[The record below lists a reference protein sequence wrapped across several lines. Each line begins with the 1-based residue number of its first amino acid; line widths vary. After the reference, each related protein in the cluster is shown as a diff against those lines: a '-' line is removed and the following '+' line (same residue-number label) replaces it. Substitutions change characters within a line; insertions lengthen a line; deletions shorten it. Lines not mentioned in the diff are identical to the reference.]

1 MKTSLYRAIGL
12 VAIVALSAC
21 NRYNYYTAGLN
32 KTNMSQYSSFAWLS
46 PQGKMEDKPT
56 ANAVADL
63 KIKDAAVTSLTGK
76 GLRMQKNNP
85 DLLVTYT
92 AKVGL
97 GSKTVYYPT
106 YYGTG
111 FYPGFGMGYGWG
123 YRPYY
128 WGGWGFGGPA
138 FTYYGGMTA
147 VDKEHYKEGTIII
160 DLIDTRTRRV
170 VWRGFGVGE
179 VHHDV
184 QKNIDDIPKIVEGI
198 IEQLNTGAVV
208 VTGTRAS

>member
-1 MKTSLYRAIGL
+1 MKTSIYRAIGL
-12 VAIVALSAC
+12 FVIIGLSAC
-21 NRYNYYTAGLN
+21 SRYDYYTAGLN
-32 KTNMSQYSSFAWLS
+32 KTNMSQYRSFAWLS
-46 PQGKMEDKPT
+46 PQGKMEDRPT

-63 KIKDAAVTSLTGK
+63 KIKDAAVQSLTGK
-76 GLRMQKNNP
+76 GLRLQKNNP

-111 FYPGFGMGYGWG
+111 FYPGFGIGYGWG

-128 WGGWGFGGPA
+128 WGWGGYAP

-147 VDKEHYKEGTIII
+147 VDKEHFKEGTIII
-160 DLIDTRTRRV
+160 DLIDTRTRKV
-170 VWRGFGVGE
+170 IWRGFGVGE
-179 VHHDV
+179 VHHNV

-198 IEQLNTGAVV
+198 INQLNTGVP
-208 VTGTRAS
+208 GTKAS

>member
-12 VAIVALSAC
+12 MAIVALSAC

-32 KTNMSQYSSFAWLS
+32 KTNMSQYRSFAWLS

-63 KIKDAAVTSLTGK
+63 KIKDAAVMSLTSK

-198 IEQLNTGAVV
+198 IEQLNTGVAVV
-208 VTGTRAS
+208 GTKTS

>member
-32 KTNMSQYSSFAWLS
+32 KTNMSQYRSFAWLS

-63 KIKDAAVTSLTGK
+63 KIKDAAVMSLTGK

>member
-1 MKTSLYRAIGL
+1 
-12 VAIVALSAC
+12 
-21 NRYNYYTAGLN
+21 
-32 KTNMSQYSSFAWLS
+32 
-46 PQGKMEDKPT
+46 
-56 ANAVADL
+56 
-63 KIKDAAVTSLTGK
+63 
-76 GLRMQKNNP
+76 MQKNNP

-97 GSKTVYYPT
+97 GSKIVYYPT

-111 FYPGFGMGYGWG
+111 FYPGFGIGYGWG

-128 WGGWGFGGPA
+128 WGWGGPA
-138 FTYYGGMTA
+138 FVYYGGMTA

-179 VHHDV
+179 VHHNV

-198 IEQLNTGAVV
+198 IDQLNTGVP
-208 VTGTRAS
+208 GNKAS